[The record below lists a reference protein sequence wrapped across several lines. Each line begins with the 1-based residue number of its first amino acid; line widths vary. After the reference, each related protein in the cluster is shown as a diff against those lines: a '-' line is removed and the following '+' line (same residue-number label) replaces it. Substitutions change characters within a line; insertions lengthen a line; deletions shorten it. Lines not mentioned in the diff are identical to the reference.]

1 VSGDEQ
7 GHAGEAEPC
16 LCETGFTCLARH
28 TVFVDESHNWTAEDV
43 GRILTEI
50 RSIRGEVSS

>member
-7 GHAGEAEPC
+7 GHTNEACEG
-16 LCETGFTCLARH
+16 CETGACLAGH
-28 TVFVDESHNWTAEDV
+28 AVFIDESHNWTADDV
-43 GRILTEI
+43 ARILREV